1 MSCMADNCYLD
12 HWHNFHSE
20 KANKSMSNLDAGMA
34 GVVERN
40 IRALLDRKKEEDQK
54 TSFEERLAAKITA
67 FTGSMAFVYLHLLLF
82 GVWIAWNSGL
92 LPFHR
97 FDPTFVILAMWASVE
112 AIFLSTFVLISQN
125 RMNLLADRRSELDVQ
140 ISLLTEHEV
149 TRLITMV
156 TAIAEKLEID
166 NSNQEEIE
174 ELSKDVHPE
183 KVMDTIEKITNE
195 KMDEK

>member
-1 MSCMADNCYLD
+1 
-12 HWHNFHSE
+12 
-20 KANKSMSNLDAGMA
+20 MSNLDAGMA